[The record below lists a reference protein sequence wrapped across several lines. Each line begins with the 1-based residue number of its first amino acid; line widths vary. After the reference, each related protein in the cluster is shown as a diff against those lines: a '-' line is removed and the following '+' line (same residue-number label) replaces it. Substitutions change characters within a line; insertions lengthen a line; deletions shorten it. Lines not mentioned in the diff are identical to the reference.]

1 MKIFKSFSSLF
12 IAFSFVFQSCVI
24 YYNQHYEA
32 EEVVKSQRKFR
43 MVDKK
48 GNKYPF
54 YKLIEEDGNFYA
66 LAKNKIF
73 YTNKFKDRKE
83 ADLGLIGF
91 SAYLI
96 NPEEYNYFQ
105 IKNSS
110 ASGWAT
116 AAVIVA
122 AAGVIIWILVDAL
135 MDDWG
140 EFLDDWGDLLE

>member
-1 MKIFKSFSSLF
+1 MKIFKRFSSLF
-12 IAFSFVFQSCVI
+12 IAFFFILHSCVI
-24 YYNQHYEA
+24 YYKQHYDA
-32 EEVVKSQRKFR
+32 NEVVRSQRKFR

-66 LAKNKIF
+66 LAKNTIF
-73 YTNKFKDRKE
+73 YTNKFKNRKE

-122 AAGVIIWILVDAL
+122 AAGVIMWIWVEAL
-135 MDDWG
+135 WDDWDG
-140 EFLDDWGDLLE
+140 FFEY